1 MKREKSLP
9 GLFSFL
15 EPMKFSVKKA
25 SIFFLS
31 TLVVSAGVYYVF
43 LRTEEVFAVKKQDI
57 VKQVSMNGTMIAAE
71 NIDLGFPVDG
81 VVAAVT
87 VRVGDHVQRDDV
99 LAELARGRKEAE
111 IKQYEAKIAVEK
123 ATLSQLL
130 SGVNRQEV
138 DLFEARVLAAT
149 TALEN
154 ARQELEDRQAQGD
167 NDLSGHYAL
176 ARDYGET
183 ILLNAENAMK
193 ALYGIYDE
201 KNAFRGI
208 FIVPESRER
217 SDAEWQMMLA
227 RTAFAN
233 SEAEC
238 AKMKIGGSYAAID
251 ASLSNIKT
259 NLEVIRTTL
268 FKTAEVLGGAN
279 VVFGGPDISGFITT
293 MMVQRSVINGT
304 QTAILTVEQNIA
316 AQKITNNAAINQ
328 AHKKINEADAA
339 LAFAEGEF
347 ALKKSAS
354 ADGAIAL
361 HQAQIKEYE
370 SSLQIIRE
378 DIENGIL
385 RAPVDGVVARIAI
398 LRGALIKKQTVVVT
412 LTPSGDTQVD
422 AHISREDATQVRV
435 GDAAHIFLGGAT
447 VEGRVVSVFDDAI
460 RVHVEKGDTVFTA
473 PQEVTGTID
482 AVVKR
487 GSLLIPKTFL
497 SDEEGAKSVR
507 IRSSDG
513 VQTVFVLPGIEWNG
527 YVEILEGI
535 MEGDIVIKPR

>member
-1 MKREKSLP
+1 
-9 GLFSFL
+9 
-15 EPMKFSVKKA
+15 MKFSVKKL

-31 TLVVSAGVYYVF
+31 TLVVSAGVYYIF
-43 LRTEEVFAVKKQDI
+43 FRTDEVFAVKKQDI
-57 VKQVSMNGTMIAAE
+57 VKQVSMQGTMIAAE

-81 VVAAVT
+81 VVAAVP

-138 DLFEARVLAAT
+138 DLFEARVRAAA

-154 ARQELEDRQAQGD
+154 AHQELEDKQAQGD

-238 AKMKIGGSYAAID
+238 AKMKTGGSYAATD

-268 FKTAEVLGGAN
+268 FKTAEVLGGAS

-304 QTAILTVEQNIA
+304 QTAILTIENNIA
-316 AQKITNNAAINQ
+316 AQKIANNAAINQ

-339 LAFAEGEF
+339 LAFAEGEL

-422 AHISREDATQVRV
+422 AHISHDDVTQVRV
-435 GDAAHIFLGGAT
+435 GDAAHIFLGGTTA
-447 VEGRVVSVFDDAI
+447 EGRVVNVFDDAI
-460 RVHVEKGDTVFTA
+460 RVHVEKRDAAFTV
-473 PQEVTGTID
+473 PQEVTGIID

-487 GSLLIPKTFL
+487 DALLIPKTFL
-497 SDEEGAKSVR
+497 SDEEEAKAVR
-507 IRSSDG
+507 IKYSDG
-513 VQTVFVLPGIEWNG
+513 VRTVFVLPGIEWNG
-527 YVEILEGI
+527 YVEILEGVV
-535 MEGDIVIKPR
+535 EGDIVMKPH